1 MNYWNSIQPDHTFQ
15 DRTVIMRIQHCLRY
29 LKDPEKI
36 VNLRNLW
43 PFVLS
48 LRTIYER
55 PSDNASYLLFLAADR
70 LVSASCRMIYVFES
84 RGYDV
89 NQDCQGS
96 VFQGSS

>member
-55 PSDNASYLLFLAADR
+55 PSDNASYLLFLGRRIVDIGKLQDDICFRKSR
-70 LVSASCRMIYVFES
+70 L
-84 RGYDV
+84 
-89 NQDCQGS
+89 
-96 VFQGSS
+96 